1 MGIGGRSKGWPS
13 LGVDGL
19 QVATRGALVPLQNAS
34 PIAQNVSTVSAICSS
49 HISQL
54 VTGEGEHV
62 LPIFTFHRLIRS
74 TSKYN
79 NVGTVGTQR
88 REEFSR
94 TEVREGLLAEV
105 TFMFRVG
112 NMRIPS
118 PGEERKNE

>member
-1 MGIGGRSKGWPS
+1 MVQLELVGIGGRSKGWPS
-13 LGVDGL
+13 LGVDRL

-74 TSKYN
+74 KIIWANPLILLMRKPRSKKLN
-79 NVGTVGTQR
+79 
-88 REEFSR
+88 
-94 TEVREGLLAEV
+94 
-105 TFMFRVG
+105 
-112 NMRIPS
+112 
-118 PGEERKNE
+118 